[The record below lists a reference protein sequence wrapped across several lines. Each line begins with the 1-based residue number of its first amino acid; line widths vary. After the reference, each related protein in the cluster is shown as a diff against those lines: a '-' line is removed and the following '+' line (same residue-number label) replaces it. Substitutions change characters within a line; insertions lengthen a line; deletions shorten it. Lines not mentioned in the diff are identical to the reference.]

1 MFFFYLLV
9 TSIKKQLQHNHK
21 ENHKCT
27 PTQYMQKTDKACEY
41 IEIIK
46 HVELEHIQS
55 ACSVYPILNA
65 ILQCLGQ

>member
-1 MFFFYLLV
+1 MYTYTV
-9 TSIKKQLQHNHK
+9 H
-21 ENHKCT
+21 
-27 PTQYMQKTDKACEY
+27 TQTDKTCEY

-55 ACSVYPILNA
+55 ACSVYAMLNA